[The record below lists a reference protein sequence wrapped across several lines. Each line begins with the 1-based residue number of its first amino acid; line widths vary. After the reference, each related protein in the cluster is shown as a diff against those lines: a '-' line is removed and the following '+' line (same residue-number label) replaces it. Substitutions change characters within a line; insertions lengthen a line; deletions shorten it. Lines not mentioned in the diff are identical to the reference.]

1 MMEEKPGLLLERKIE
16 RWEKKKTT
24 TTSEVTLAESD
35 SLRKFSEVR
44 KNGRGKQQEFSVQ
57 R

>member
-1 MMEEKPGLLLERKIE
+1 MEEKPGLLLERKIE